1 MKHPVRAAPL
11 CLILPLALTL
21 VPVASPAGG
30 AEKVTL
36 EGLEYG
42 GEILYMRTA
51 GPEDGPSVL
60 LLHGA
65 SYHSGTWEKLG
76 TLQMLAGAG
85 YRVVALDLPGYG
97 RSRRVRARP
106 DAFLGGVLPKLDIG
120 RPIVVSPSMSGRFS
134 FPLLI
139 EHPDWVA
146 GFVPVAPVGALGYA
160 KQNRNSSIP
169 TLVIWGE
176 KDRLFPPLQAQVLAD
191 SFKDSKVLIL
201 PGASHP
207 AYLDQPEAFHKA
219 LLEFAAG
226 PAAARSGDPD

>member
-1 MKHPVRAAPL
+1 MRNPVLAARL
-11 CLILPLALTL
+11 CLILALALTL
-21 VPVASPAGG
+21 DPVASPAWG
-30 AEKVTL
+30 AEEVTL

-65 SYHSGTWEKLG
+65 KYHSGTWEKLG
-76 TLQMLAGAG
+76 TLQRLAGAG

-106 DAFLGGVLPKLDIG
+106 DAFLVGVLPKLDIG

-146 GFVPVAPVGALGYA
+146 GFVPVAPVGALDYA
-160 KQNRNSSIP
+160 KRNRNSSIP

-201 PGASHP
+201 PGAGHP
-207 AYLDQPEAFHKA
+207 AYLDQPEAFHQA

-226 PAAARSGDPD
+226 PASARSGDPD